1 MNAVVKD
8 QYGLEYPWR
17 ARTLMNMMPKPLKKL
32 LKNQLNTFFKVFQG
46 VLDGVAPKRVLAWL
60 QVQVLHLASLAKV
73 QIVAFINEKT
83 GRKPSADLSNGGGS
97 SKEENSRRKSSQGQ
111 QIQLGVA
118 VDSSISE
125 SAENS
130 ELLVSA

>member
-1 MNAVVKD
+1 
-8 QYGLEYPWR
+8 
-17 ARTLMNMMPKPLKKL
+17 MMPKPLKKL

-46 VLDGVAPKRVLAWL
+46 VMDGVAPKRVLAWL
-60 QVQVLHLASLAKV
+60 QIQALHLMSLAKV

-83 GRKPSADLSNGGGS
+83 GRKPSAEKSNGGGS
-97 SKEENSRRKSSQGQ
+97 SREESSRKKSSQSQ

-118 VDSSISE
+118 VDKSTSE
-125 SAENS
+125 SAEDS